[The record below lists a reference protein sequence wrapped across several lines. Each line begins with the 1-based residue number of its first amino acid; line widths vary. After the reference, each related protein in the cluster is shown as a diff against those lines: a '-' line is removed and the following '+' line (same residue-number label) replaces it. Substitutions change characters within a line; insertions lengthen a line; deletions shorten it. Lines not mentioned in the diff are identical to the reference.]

1 VAKRQAMYDGAVGAR
16 AMHKLQNYGADE
28 LVYDNMA
35 YSFSSTYQDGR
46 LQIYSTHPT
55 KPLTP
60 GGQPEYHMTKT
71 KGFDMTSDRETFVKG
86 ATAYRDNRDLAM
98 TYRDSFIEQA
108 NERARQMPISSS
120 TTTFSDSRASLSPL
134 IVGSD
139 TSEDELARN
148 EVTPVKRPR
157 PTPMPLNSHEATTRR
172 SSRSTSSSTP
182 QRSAAADLTP
192 LDNQRSLT
200 VTGPGTCPST
210 NQVQTLQ
217 NAIEVPSKRMRH
229 EGVLGWCIRHKSKSV
244 FVPDSQWTSLK
255 KDGRKALFCD
265 RLDVF
270 TYQSGSR

>member
-1 VAKRQAMYDGAVGAR
+1 MYDGAVGAR

-28 LVYDNMA
+28 LVYDNKA
-35 YSFSSTYQDGR
+35 YSFSSTYQDGQ
-46 LQIYSTHPT
+46 LKLYSTHLTAPT
-55 KPLTP
+55 VP
-60 GGQPEYHMTKT
+60 GGNPEYHMSQLKAYAL
-71 KGFDMTSDRETFVKG
+71 TSDKDTFVRG

-108 NERARQMPISSS
+108 NERACQMPISSS
-120 TTTFSDSRASLSPL
+120 TTTFSDSRTSLSPL
-134 IVGSD
+134 IANSD

-148 EVTPVKRPR
+148 EVTPVKRLKPA
-157 PTPMPLNSHEATTRR
+157 PVPPNSQQATTGR
-172 SSRSTSSSTP
+172 SSRTTSSLTP
-182 QRSAAADLTP
+182 RRSAD
-192 LDNQRSLT
+192 
-200 VTGPGTCPST
+200 PST

-229 EGVLGWCIRHKSKSV
+229 EGVLGWCIKHEGKSA
-244 FVPDSQWTSLK
+244 FVPDSQWTPSK